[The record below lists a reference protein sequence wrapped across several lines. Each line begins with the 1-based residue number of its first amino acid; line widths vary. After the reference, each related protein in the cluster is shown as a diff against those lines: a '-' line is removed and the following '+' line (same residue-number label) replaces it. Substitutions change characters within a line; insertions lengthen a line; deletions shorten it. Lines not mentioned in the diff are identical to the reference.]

1 MKNEY
6 LNNQEVPERVLV
18 VVADLKGS
26 RSSWTNEDE
35 LAELK
40 ELVRASGAQ
49 IVGSLSFHIATPSP
63 KNLIGDYK
71 TEEIVQACRETGA
84 DTVVFSHELKGN
96 QQRNLEE
103 VIQCKTIDRTQL
115 ILDIFARHAT
125 SKEGKMQIE
134 LAQLEYLLPR
144 LVGKGIELSRLGGG
158 IGTLGPGETKLE
170 VDRRR
175 ISDRI
180 ARLKKGLQQISQN
193 RQLNRKQRFKKGLPS
208 VSLVGYTNA
217 GKSTLLNQ
225 LTQANQKTRDGV
237 FTTLDSLS
245 RQFVLPN
252 HQKIIVSDTVG
263 FMHALPHDL
272 IESFKATLE
281 EVKEAD
287 LLMHVVDISHPNFRK
302 LFDAVEDV
310 LEELDV
316 LKKPTLI
323 VFNKT
328 DRLEDRVWLEQFL
341 DNFEHAVCISALNGE
356 GLDALFQEIITM
368 LSAMFVEINVN
379 IPIDRMDLVSLV
391 HEEGEVYSVKYYN
404 DRINIRAAVPSRLSG
419 KFTNLEVK

>member
-6 LNNQEVPERVLV
+6 LNNMQVPEKVLV
-18 VVADLKGS
+18 VVA
-26 RSSWTNEDE
+26 
-35 LAELK
+35 ELK
-40 ELVRASGAQ
+40 SDRSEWTAEEEMEELQELVRASGGE
-49 IVGSLSFHIATPSP
+49 IVGSLSFHVVTPSP
-63 KNLIGDYK
+63 KNLIGDFK
-71 TEEIVQACRETGA
+71 VDEILQACTEYDA

-103 VIQCKTIDRTQL
+103 VIKAKTIDRTQL

-125 SKEGKMQIE
+125 SKEGKMQVE
-134 LAQLEYLLPR
+134 LAQLEYLMPR

-175 ISDRI
+175 IGDRI
-180 ARLKKGLQQISQN
+180 AKLKRNLEHVTQN
-193 RQLNRKQRFKKGLPS
+193 RQLNRKNRSRRGVPA

-217 GKSTLLNQ
+217 GKSTLLNT
-225 LTQANQKTRDGV
+225 LTDSKQKTRNGV

-245 RQFVLPN
+245 RQLVLPN
-252 HQKIIVSDTVG
+252 HQKIVMSDTVG

-272 IESFKATLE
+272 IEAFKATLE

-287 LLMHVVDISHPNFRK
+287 LLLHVVDVSHPNFRK

-310 LEELDV
+310 LDELKA
-316 LKKPTLI
+316 LQKPMLV
-323 VFNKT
+323 VFNKI
-328 DRLEDRVWLEQFL
+328 DALEDQTWLPQFL
-341 DNFEHAVCISALNGE
+341 DNFEHAVCVSALNKQ
-356 GLDALFQEIITM
+356 GLDNLMEVIMTM
-368 LSAMFVEINVN
+368 LAEMFVEINVD
-379 IPIDRMDLVSLV
+379 IPINRMDLVSLV

-404 DRINIRAAVPSRLSG
+404 DRINIRASLPAHLSG
-419 KFTNLEVK
+419 KYQSFDLK

>member
-18 VVADLKGS
+18 VVADLKGN
-26 RSSWTNEDE
+26 RSSWTNDDE

-71 TEEIVQACRETGA
+71 VEEIVQACRETGA

-103 VIQCKTIDRTQL
+103 VIQSKTIDRTQL

-125 SKEGKMQIE
+125 SKEGKMQVE

-217 GKSTLLNQ
+217 GKSTLLNR

-272 IESFKATLE
+272 IESFKATLQ

-328 DRLEDRVWLEQFL
+328 DSLEDRVWLDQFL

-356 GLDALFQEIITM
+356 GLEALYQEIITM

-419 KFTNLEVK
+419 KFTNLEIK

>member
-6 LNNQEVPERVLV
+6 LNNQDVPERVLV

-26 RSSWTNEDE
+26 QAAWTREDE
-35 LAELK
+35 LAELQ
-40 ELVRASGAQ
+40 ELVRASGAH
-49 IVGSLSFHIATPSP
+49 IVGSLSFHVASPSP
-63 KNLIGDYK
+63 KNLIGDFK
-71 TEEIVQACRETGA
+71 VEEIVQACREHGA

-103 VIQCKTIDRTQL
+103 VIQAKTIDRTQL

-125 SKEGKMQIE
+125 SKEGKMQVE

-175 ISDRI
+175 IADRI

-193 RQLNRKQRFKKGLPS
+193 RQLNRKQRFKRGIPS

-217 GKSTLLNQ
+217 GKSTLLNC
-225 LTQANQKTRDGV
+225 LTESKQKTRDGV

-245 RQFVLPN
+245 RQLVLPN

-263 FMHALPHDL
+263 FMHDLPHDL

-316 LKKPTLI
+316 LKKPTLV

-328 DRLEDRVWLEQFL
+328 DALEDQSWLSQFM
-341 DNFEHAVCISALNGE
+341 DNFEHAVSISALQGD
-356 GLDALFQEIITM
+356 GLNDLFTEIIDM

-404 DRINIRAAVPSRLSG
+404 DRINIRASVPARLSG
-419 KFTNLEVK
+419 KFTHLEPK